1 MTKGCRWWRNPR
13 FPELGVVGWRAKMI
27 DALAHAVE
35 LVRYSDAQALD
46 VAQIPGPAW
55 RLTLKVSAS
64 AV

>member
-1 MTKGCRWWRNPR
+1 
-13 FPELGVVGWRAKMI
+13 MI